1 MMDEPL
7 IRQEGPD
14 DHAAIRRVNELAF
27 GGPGEANLVDAL
39 RAAGAVTLSLVA
51 RIGADIGADS
61 GADIVGHILFSPV
74 AIKTSA
80 GTSAAVGL
88 APMAVLPGRQRMGI
102 GSRLVREGLAEL
114 GRRGHAAVIVLGH
127 PDYYP
132 RFGFEPA
139 SRFGLRWEHE
149 CPDQAFMARELR
161 PGALAGP
168 GGVVCYRPEFAAV

>member
-1 MMDEPL
+1 MINELL
-7 IRQEGPD
+7 IRPEGPG
-14 DHAAIRRVNELAF
+14 DHAAVRRVNELAF
-27 GGPGEANLVDAL
+27 SGPDEASLVDAL

-51 RIGADIGADS
+51 ETEG
-61 GADIVGHILFSPV
+61 DIVGHILFSPV
-74 AIKTSA
+74 TIDTSA

-88 APMAVLPGRQRMGI
+88 APMAVLPERQGMGI

-127 PDYYP
+127 PAYYP

-139 SRFGLRWEHE
+139 SRFGLRWERE
-149 CPDQAFMARELR
+149 CPDEAFMARELL